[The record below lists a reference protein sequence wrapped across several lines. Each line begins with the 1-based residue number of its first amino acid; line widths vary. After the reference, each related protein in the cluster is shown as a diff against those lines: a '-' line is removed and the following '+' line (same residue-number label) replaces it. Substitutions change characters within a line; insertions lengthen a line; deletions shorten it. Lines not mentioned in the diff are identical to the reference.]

1 VAVGSRARPAARA
14 GAQIT
19 IVEVAHS
26 AGVTAATVS
35 NVLRSRGKVADA
47 TRRRVLD
54 AADAL
59 GYRPNLTARALV
71 EGRPPTIAMIVSS
84 IANPFYPEFA
94 LAVERAVRRQGYF
107 LLVCNT
113 NDDPAQERAYVDAV
127 AGSLAHGILVMNADF
142 VQIDA
147 LVALHNKG
155 VPIVLCMWERPEEP
169 PALPSVAIDFYQAG
183 ATAAEHLLK
192 LGHRR
197 IGAIVGSEPT
207 GNHIWRYRGFR
218 DTLRRARVAH
228 PDSETRFGHDTIDD
242 GRNAAHALLASV
254 PDLTALFASNDLPA
268 IGALQ
273 AAADLGLAIPAQL
286 SVVGITDIQ
295 LAHQVRP
302 SLSTVAIPTTEAAE
316 LAVTM
321 LLSQMHDSAGRAL
334 APMSRASL
342 PRLVARASTGLA
354 PKTRR

>member
-1 VAVGSRARPAARA
+1 VRPAARV
-14 GAQIT
+14 GAPIT
-19 IVEVAHS
+19 IVEVARS

-47 TRRRVLD
+47 TRRRVLA
-54 AADAL
+54 AADTL

-94 LAVERAVRRQGYF
+94 LAVEQAVRRQGYF

-142 VQIDA
+142 VQVDA

-169 PALPSVAIDFYQAG
+169 PALPSVAIDFYHAG
-183 ATAAEHLLK
+183 VTAAEHLLK

-197 IGAIVGSEPT
+197 IGAIVGSEQT

-228 PDSETRFGHDTIDD
+228 PESETRFGHDTIDD
-242 GRNAAHALLASV
+242 GRNAAHALLASA

-273 AAADLGLAIPAQL
+273 AAADLGLAVPAQL

-302 SLSTVAIPTTEAAE
+302 SLTTVAIPTTEAAE

-321 LLSQMHDSAGRAL
+321 LLSQMHDPAGRAL

-354 PKTRR
+354 PKMRR